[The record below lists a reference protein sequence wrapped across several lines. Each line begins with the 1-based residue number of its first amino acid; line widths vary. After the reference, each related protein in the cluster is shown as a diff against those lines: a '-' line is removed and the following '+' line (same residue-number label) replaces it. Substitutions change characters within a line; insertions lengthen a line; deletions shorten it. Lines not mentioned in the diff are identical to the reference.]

1 LTRKPPATAK
11 FDRAVTELLL
21 LKPGR
26 FSEIKTDNVH
36 LIKSDGEKEAEEA
49 EENSKEDDKADEDV
63 ANDQKRRKA
72 MPIRDITCLGYSP
85 LKMNLCSSFG
95 QLSYHSAPLGNR

>member
-26 FSEIKTDNVH
+26 FSEIKADNVH
-36 LIKSDGEKEAEEA
+36 LIKTDDEKEAEGV
-49 EENSKEDDKADEDV
+49 EENTKEDDTVDEDL
-63 ANDQKRRKA
+63 ANDQKRRKE
-72 MPIRDITCLGYSP
+72 
-85 LKMNLCSSFG
+85 
-95 QLSYHSAPLGNR
+95 LSAEEMGMMKYEVAGRLQ

>member
-1 LTRKPPATAK
+1 LHRKPPATAK

-26 FSEIKTDNVH
+26 FSEIKADNVH

-49 EENSKEDDKADEDV
+49 EEDSREDDKVDEDV
-63 ANDQKRRKA
+63 ANDQKRRKE
-72 MPIRDITCLGYSP
+72 
-85 LKMNLCSSFG
+85 
-95 QLSYHSAPLGNR
+95 LSAEEMGMMKYEVAGRLQ